1 VPAAALA
8 MGEGIAAAAPA
19 GSASFMAPLV
29 APELDA
35 LLEHPARN
43 SAPPSMAA
51 TAASPATP
59 NRVRQV
65 RADRPCKPCTFSM
78 PM

>member
-1 VPAAALA
+1 
-8 MGEGIAAAAPA
+8 
-19 GSASFMAPLV
+19 MAPLV
-29 APELDA
+29 AAELDA

-59 NRVRQV
+59 NRVRRV
-65 RADRPCKPCTFSM
+65 RADRPGKACTFSM